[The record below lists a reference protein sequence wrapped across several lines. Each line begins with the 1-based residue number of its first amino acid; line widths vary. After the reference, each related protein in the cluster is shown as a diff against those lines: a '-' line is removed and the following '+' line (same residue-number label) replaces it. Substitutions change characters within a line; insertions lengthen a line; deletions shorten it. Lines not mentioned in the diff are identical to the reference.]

1 MNRKWD
7 RIHTII
13 KTLGELR
20 FKGRLRPETIRRAD
34 AAYDLPAVFK
44 PEAFAGLNWETALPG
59 DTWGG
64 ADRHF
69 WFDTQVK
76 LPADWRGEK
85 VLLCLSTGA
94 TDLWNTDNPQVIV
107 YRDGQMFGTMD
118 LNHNRILLEERAA
131 GGETVG
137 LSFYAY
143 SNSAGRTNF
152 FDVSLCALDREID
165 QLYYDLKVLWDL
177 ADLMGDEENGR
188 LELED
193 VLNRCVNLLDLR
205 DVSGPDFA
213 QSVKEAEA
221 FLQTAHYSAERPL
234 PRVVVHGIGHT
245 HIDVAWKWPLRQ
257 TRQKA
262 VRSFLTVIRLMEE
275 YPRYRFM
282 SSQPQLYQFVKEEAP
297 WLYEKIRER
306 VREGRWETEGAMWLE
321 ADCNLS
327 SGESLIRHI
336 LYGKA
341 FFQEEFGT
349 GDGQEVLWLPDVF
362 GYCVALPQIL
372 RQAGI
377 KYFMTT
383 KLGWNEYN
391 QIPNDTFYWR
401 GLDGSEVLTYF
412 ITTSDYKKY
421 PQVGGRKSFETT
433 YNGRMN
439 ASQVMGTW
447 QRYRNKDLSRDVLTC
462 FGFGDGGGGTTRE
475 MLEEEK
481 RLEAGAGN
489 FAGDCPAV
497 RITGVNE
504 FFHILE
510 NNLEGK
516 KVPRWCG
523 ELYLEFHRGTYTSM
537 ARIKKNNRE
546 CEFLLM
552 DAELL
557 CVMAGL
563 ADQGFTYPRKE
574 LEEAWKLL
582 LLNQFH
588 DILPG
593 SSIGEVYR
601 DSDRQFAKLREICAQ
616 VMERAK
622 RGIEA
627 GYQGVA
633 EILET
638 AGAGRAV
645 GAQCGGNYD
654 AGRAVDARCG
664 GNCDAAW
671 AVDLQCGGNRD
682 AGRAV
687 DTSGML
693 FVANQLGFDRS
704 GLVETVVNGQK
715 RLLLAENVPSKGV
728 LAFGLTGL
736 EEPEKEERPGVVLS
750 CETGGSGFLTGFR
763 TEFYDLRFDGQG
775 QIISLY
781 DRREEREVIAPGG
794 AGNALVVFEDR
805 PESYDAWNIDES
817 YEEKQWTVTDVTR
830 LELVENTAVRAVV
843 RCEKRFMKSVV
854 RQDICFY
861 RHTGR
866 IDFDTTVD
874 WRESQLLLKAAF
886 PVDVLAERAV
896 YDVQFGNVE
905 RPTHRNT
912 SWEQAKFEVCAHKW
926 ADLSEYGYGV
936 ALLNNCK
943 YGYDIHDGVMR
954 LTLIKS
960 GIFPYP
966 EADQEIHRFTYA
978 LYPHAGDFRA
988 GRVVQEAYDL
998 NCPLIGWQTE
1008 GKRKNGIG
1016 VWGDGKNAVMRKTTA
1031 ALTGAPHTG
1040 FSLLRVR
1047 AENVIVETVKQAE
1060 DGDGI
1065 VIRLYEAYGKRTR
1078 TAVEASIL
1086 AGKQLWACGCMENRL
1101 QELKHDGER
1110 AEIAIKPYEILT
1122 LRIS

>member
-20 FKGRLRPETIRRAD
+20 FKGWLRPEAIRRAD
-34 AAYDLPAVFK
+34 AGYDLPAVFE
-44 PEAFAGLNWETALPG
+44 PESQAFAQLRWEQALPG

-64 ADRHF
+64 PDRHF
-69 WFDTQVK
+69 WFDTEVR
-76 LPADWRGEK
+76 LPENWRGEK

-107 YRDGQMFGTMD
+107 YRDGQMYGTMD
-118 LNHNRILLEERAA
+118 LNHNQILLVECAA
-131 GGETVG
+131 GGERVR

-143 SNSAGRTNF
+143 SNSAARTNF
-152 FDVSLCALDREID
+152 FDISLCALDRGID

-177 ADLMGDEENGR
+177 ADLLDEEDAGR
-188 LELED
+188 LELAEL
-193 VLNRCVNLLDLR
+193 LNRCVNRLDLR
-205 DVSGPDFA
+205 DVREPAFA
-213 QSVKEAEA
+213 RSVREADE
-221 FLQTAHYSAERPL
+221 FLQASYYRANRRKPQ
-234 PRVVVHGIGHT
+234 VVVHGIGHT

-262 VRSFLTVIRLMEE
+262 VRSFLTVLRLMEE
-275 YPRYRFM
+275 YPQYRFM

-297 WLYEKIRER
+297 ELYRQIKER

-327 SGESLIRHI
+327 SGESLIRQI

-341 FFQEEFGT
+341 FFQKEFGT

-377 KYFMTT
+377 RYFMTT

-412 ITTSDYKKY
+412 ITTSDYRRY

-439 ASQVMGTW
+439 ASQTMGTW

-475 MLEEEK
+475 MMEEEK
-481 RLEAGAGN
+481 RLEVSAPN
-489 FAGDCPAV
+489 CPAV
-497 RITGVNE
+497 RITGVKE

-510 NNLEGK
+510 NNLESK
-516 KVPRWCG
+516 RVPRWCG

-563 ADQGFTYPRKE
+563 ADSGFSYPREE

-593 SSIGEVYR
+593 SSIGEVYE
-601 DSDRQFAKLREICAQ
+601 DSDRQYQRLREICGA

-622 RGIEA
+622 RRIAA
-627 GYQGVA
+627 GYETLAGDRESERPKGLKRTGGEALSAADCADERPDAPADCA
-633 EILET
+633 EGP
-638 AGAGRAV
+638 GA
-645 GAQCGGNYD
+645 
-654 AGRAVDARCG
+654 
-664 GNCDAAW
+664 
-671 AVDLQCGGNRD
+671 
-682 AGRAV
+682 
-687 DTSGML
+687 L
-693 FVANQLGFDRS
+693 FVANQLGFERS
-704 GLVETVVNGQK
+704 GLIEAEVGGQK
-715 RLLLAENVPSKGV
+715 RLFLAEHVPPKGLLALDPVRV
-728 LAFGLTGL
+728 
-736 EEPEKEERPGVVLS
+736 EETQGREVARG
-750 CETGGSGFLTGFR
+750 CETGKKGFLASMCTD
-763 TEFYDLRFDGQG
+763 FYSLKFNERGE
-775 QIISLY
+775 IISLY
-781 DRREEREVIAPGG
+781 DRREEREVIAGGG

-817 YEEKQWTVTDVTR
+817 YEEKQWPVSDLTR
-830 LELVENTAVRAVV
+830 LELVENTALRAVV
-843 RCEKRFMKSVV
+843 RCEKRFMKSAI

-861 RHTGR
+861 RHTAR
-866 IDFDTTVD
+866 IDFVTTVD

-886 PVDVLAERAV
+886 PVDVRSDRAV

-912 SWEQAKFEVCAHKW
+912 SWEQAKYEVCAHKW

-943 YGYDIHDGVMR
+943 YGCDVHDSVMR

-966 EADQEIHRFTYA
+966 RADQEVHRFTYA
-978 LYPHAGDFRA
+978 LYPHTGDFRA
-988 GRVVQEAYDL
+988 GGVVQEAYDL
-998 NCPLIGWQTE
+998 NCPLIAWQ
-1008 GKRKNGIG
+1008 GPASGLDK
-1016 VWGDGKNAVMRKTTA
+1016 
-1031 ALTGAPHTG
+1031 G
-1040 FSLLRVR
+1040 FSLIRIG
-1047 AENVIVETVKQAE
+1047 AENVIVETVKKAE

-1065 VIRLYEAYGKRTR
+1065 VIRMYEAYGKRTR
-1078 TAVEASIL
+1078 TQVVIPFLS
-1086 AGKQLWACGCMENRL
+1086 GKHLWECGCLENRIR
-1101 QELKHDGER
+1101 ELAHRAGR
-1110 AEIAIKPYEILT
+1110 AEIQIKPYGIYT
-1122 LRIS
+1122 LRIC

>member
-1 MNRKWD
+1 
-7 RIHTII
+7 
-13 KTLGELR
+13 
-20 FKGRLRPETIRRAD
+20 
-34 AAYDLPAVFK
+34 
-44 PEAFAGLNWETALPG
+44 
-59 DTWGG
+59 
-64 ADRHF
+64 
-69 WFDTQVK
+69 
-76 LPADWRGEK
+76 
-85 VLLCLSTGA
+85 
-94 TDLWNTDNPQVIV
+94 
-107 YRDGQMFGTMD
+107 
-118 LNHNRILLEERAA
+118 
-131 GGETVG
+131 
-137 LSFYAY
+137 
-143 SNSAGRTNF
+143 
-152 FDVSLCALDREID
+152 
-165 QLYYDLKVLWDL
+165 
-177 ADLMGDEENGR
+177 
-188 LELED
+188 
-193 VLNRCVNLLDLR
+193 
-205 DVSGPDFA
+205 
-213 QSVKEAEA
+213 
-221 FLQTAHYSAERPL
+221 
-234 PRVVVHGIGHT
+234 
-245 HIDVAWKWPLRQ
+245 
-257 TRQKA
+257 
-262 VRSFLTVIRLMEE
+262 
-275 YPRYRFM
+275 
-282 SSQPQLYQFVKEEAP
+282 
-297 WLYEKIRER
+297 
-306 VREGRWETEGAMWLE
+306 
-321 ADCNLS
+321 
-327 SGESLIRHI
+327 
-336 LYGKA
+336 
-341 FFQEEFGT
+341 
-349 GDGQEVLWLPDVF
+349 
-362 GYCVALPQIL
+362 
-372 RQAGI
+372 
-377 KYFMTT
+377 
-383 KLGWNEYN
+383 
-391 QIPNDTFYWR
+391 
-401 GLDGSEVLTYF
+401 
-412 ITTSDYKKY
+412 
-421 PQVGGRKSFETT
+421 
-433 YNGRMN
+433 MN

-563 ADQGFTYPRKE
+563 ADQGFAYPRKE

-633 EILET
+633 ETLET
-638 AGAGRAV
+638 AGAGRAGRTV
-645 GAQCGGNYD
+645 RRKLRC
-654 AGRAVDARCG
+654 GRAEGTVRR
-664 GNCDAAW
+664 
-671 AVDLQCGGNRD
+671 NRD

-687 DTSGML
+687 DASGTL

-750 CETGGSGFLTGFR
+750 CETGGSGFLTGLR

-866 IDFDTTVD
+866 IDLTPL
-874 WRESQLLLKAAF
+874 WIGA
-886 PVDVLAERAV
+886 RA
-896 YDVQFGNVE
+896 
-905 RPTHRNT
+905 
-912 SWEQAKFEVCAHKW
+912 SC
-926 ADLSEYGYGV
+926 
-936 ALLNNCK
+936 C
-943 YGYDIHDGVMR
+943 
-954 LTLIKS
+954 
-960 GIFPYP
+960 
-966 EADQEIHRFTYA
+966 
-978 LYPHAGDFRA
+978 
-988 GRVVQEAYDL
+988 
-998 NCPLIGWQTE
+998 
-1008 GKRKNGIG
+1008 
-1016 VWGDGKNAVMRKTTA
+1016 
-1031 ALTGAPHTG
+1031 
-1040 FSLLRVR
+1040 
-1047 AENVIVETVKQAE
+1047 
-1060 DGDGI
+1060 
-1065 VIRLYEAYGKRTR
+1065 
-1078 TAVEASIL
+1078 
-1086 AGKQLWACGCMENRL
+1086 
-1101 QELKHDGER
+1101 
-1110 AEIAIKPYEILT
+1110 
-1122 LRIS
+1122 

>member
-1 MNRKWD
+1 
-7 RIHTII
+7 
-13 KTLGELR
+13 
-20 FKGRLRPETIRRAD
+20 
-34 AAYDLPAVFK
+34 
-44 PEAFAGLNWETALPG
+44 
-59 DTWGG
+59 
-64 ADRHF
+64 
-69 WFDTQVK
+69 
-76 LPADWRGEK
+76 
-85 VLLCLSTGA
+85 
-94 TDLWNTDNPQVIV
+94 
-107 YRDGQMFGTMD
+107 
-118 LNHNRILLEERAA
+118 
-131 GGETVG
+131 
-137 LSFYAY
+137 
-143 SNSAGRTNF
+143 
-152 FDVSLCALDREID
+152 
-165 QLYYDLKVLWDL
+165 
-177 ADLMGDEENGR
+177 
-188 LELED
+188 
-193 VLNRCVNLLDLR
+193 
-205 DVSGPDFA
+205 
-213 QSVKEAEA
+213 
-221 FLQTAHYSAERPL
+221 
-234 PRVVVHGIGHT
+234 
-245 HIDVAWKWPLRQ
+245 
-257 TRQKA
+257 
-262 VRSFLTVIRLMEE
+262 
-275 YPRYRFM
+275 
-282 SSQPQLYQFVKEEAP
+282 
-297 WLYEKIRER
+297 
-306 VREGRWETEGAMWLE
+306 
-321 ADCNLS
+321 
-327 SGESLIRHI
+327 
-336 LYGKA
+336 
-341 FFQEEFGT
+341 
-349 GDGQEVLWLPDVF
+349 
-362 GYCVALPQIL
+362 
-372 RQAGI
+372 
-377 KYFMTT
+377 
-383 KLGWNEYN
+383 
-391 QIPNDTFYWR
+391 
-401 GLDGSEVLTYF
+401 
-412 ITTSDYKKY
+412 
-421 PQVGGRKSFETT
+421 
-433 YNGRMN
+433 
-439 ASQVMGTW
+439 
-447 QRYRNKDLSRDVLTC
+447 
-462 FGFGDGGGGTTRE
+462 
-475 MLEEEK
+475 
-481 RLEAGAGN
+481 
-489 FAGDCPAV
+489 
-497 RITGVNE
+497 
-504 FFHILE
+504 
-510 NNLEGK
+510 
-516 KVPRWCG
+516 
-523 ELYLEFHRGTYTSM
+523 
-537 ARIKKNNRE
+537 
-546 CEFLLM
+546 M

-563 ADQGFTYPRKE
+563 ADQGFAYPRKE

-627 GYQGVA
+627 GYQGVT
-633 EILET
+633 ETLET
-638 AGAGRAV
+638 AGAGRV
-645 GAQCGGNYD
+645 GDAQCGGNCD
-654 AGRAVDARCG
+654 VGRAG
-664 GNCDAAW
+664 GA
-671 AVDLQCGGNRD
+671 
-682 AGRAV
+682 
-687 DTSGML
+687 SGTL

-715 RLLLAENVPSKGV
+715 RLLLAESVPSKGV

-736 EEPEKEERPGVVLS
+736 EEPEEEERPGVVLS
-750 CETGGSGFLTGFR
+750 CETGGSGFLTGLR

-775 QIISLY
+775 QIFSLY

-1008 GKRKNGIG
+1008 GKRENGIG
-1016 VWGDGKNAVMRKTTA
+1016 VWGDGENAVMRKTTA
-1031 ALTGAPHTG
+1031 ALTGIPHTG
-1040 FSLLRVR
+1040 FFLLRVR

-1078 TAVEASIL
+1078 TAVETSIL

-1110 AEIAIKPYEILT
+1110 AEITIKPYEILT

>member
-34 AAYDLPAVFK
+34 AAYDLPAVFE
-44 PEAFAGLNWETALPG
+44 PEAEAFAGLNWETALPE

-64 ADRHF
+64 SDRHF

-107 YRDGQMFGTMD
+107 YRDGQMYGTMD
-118 LNHNRILLEERAA
+118 LNHNRILLAEQAA
-131 GGETVG
+131 GGETVD

-188 LELED
+188 LELEE

-205 DVSGPDFA
+205 DVSGPAFA
-213 QSVKEAEA
+213 QSVKAAEA

-245 HIDVAWKWPLRQ
+245 HIDVVWKWPLRQ

-275 YPRYRFM
+275 YPEYRFM

-377 KYFMTT
+377 RYFMTT

-421 PQVGGRKSFETT
+421 PQVGGRRSFETT

-489 FAGDCPAV
+489 FTGDCPAV
-497 RITGVNE
+497 RITGVKE

-563 ADQGFTYPRKE
+563 ADQGFSYPQQE
-574 LEEAWKLL
+574 LKEAWKLL

-593 SSIGEVYR
+593 SSIGEVYQ
-601 DSDRQFAKLREICAQ
+601 DSDRQFARLREIYAQ
-616 VMERAK
+616 VTERAK
-622 RGIEA
+622 RGIAAA
-627 GYQGVA
+627 GHDEPDGK
-633 EILET
+633 
-638 AGAGRAV
+638 
-645 GAQCGGNYD
+645 
-654 AGRAVDARCG
+654 
-664 GNCDAAW
+664 W
-671 AVDLQCGGNRD
+671 
-682 AGRAV
+682 
-687 DTSGML
+687 
-693 FVANQLGFDRS
+693 FVVNQLGFDRS

-715 RLLLAENVPSKGV
+715 RLLLVENVPAKGV
-728 LAFGLTGL
+728 TVLSPSDWAAR
-736 EEPEKEERPGVVLS
+736 EEAEGTGVVLS
-750 CETGGSGFLTGFR
+750 WENGDGGFLAGLR
-763 TEFYDLRFDGQG
+763 TDFYDLRFDGAG
-775 QIISLY
+775 EIVSLY
-781 DRREEREVIAPGG
+781 DRREEREIIAAGG
-794 AGNALVVFEDR
+794 TGNALMVFEDR

-817 YEEKQWTVTDVTR
+817 YEEKQWAVTDVTR

-843 RCEKRFMKSVV
+843 RCEKRFMSSAI

-861 RHTGR
+861 RHTAR
-866 IDFDTTVD
+866 IDFVTTVD

-966 EADQEIHRFTYA
+966 NADQEIHRFTYA

-988 GRVVQEAYDL
+988 GRVVREAYDL

-1008 GKRKNGIG
+1008 RKQENGME
-1016 VWGDGKNAVMRKTTA
+1016 VWGDGKKAEVGGGNCETAAARRGDGENTAMGPGSGRTTA
-1031 ALTGAPHTG
+1031 ALTGAPLTG
-1040 FSLLRVR
+1040 FSLIRVR

-1101 QELKHDGER
+1101 RELKHDGER
-1110 AEIAIKPYEILT
+1110 AEITVKPYEILT
-1122 LRIS
+1122 LKIC